1 MGRRKNLFK
10 LRIFLFVCFQLISLL
25 IKAELNGSLAFFIM
39 LRCVE
44 RVLNAGTTER
54 YQ

>member
-1 MGRRKNLFK
+1 MGRRKNLFG
-10 LRIFLFVCFQLISLL
+10 LRIFLFVCFQLISLP
-25 IKAELNGSLAFFIM
+25 IRAELKGSLAFFIM

-54 YQ
+54 Y